1 MQFAIHF
8 QCLKLEGCYA
18 VLSHSVVSD
27 SLRPDG
33 LWPARLL
40 SPVKNTGAGFHS
52 LLQGNLPHPGIEPGS
67 PVLQVDS
74 LPSEPPGKPKNTGAG
89 SLTLLQG
96 IFLTQEWVW
105 RKWQPTPIFLPGKS
119 HGQRSLAGYSP
130 WGCRVGYNLANKPP
144 PATQAD
150 SLPFELSGKPTG
162 RLSYWFNFFL
172 TIGIYSYKFPSK
184 QC

>member
-1 MQFAIHF
+1 MQFAIYF

-27 SLRPDG
+27 SLQPDG

-40 SPVKNTGAGFHS
+40 SPVKNTGTGFHS

-67 PVLQVDS
+67 PALQVDS

-96 IFLTQEWVW
+96 IFLTQEWNR
-105 RKWQPTPIFLPGKS
+105 RKWQPTPIFLPGK
-119 HGQRSLAGYSP
+119 
-130 WGCRVGYNLANKPP
+130 CRVGYDSP

-150 SLPFELSGKPTG
+150 SLPFELSGKLTG
-162 RLSYWFNFFL
+162 RLSY
-172 TIGIYSYKFPSK
+172 
-184 QC
+184 